1 MADHRRLRAAGP
13 PRLVGLLTLLL
24 GVVAMHSVV
33 FGASEHAHIA
43 GAQVA
48 TKFASAAAPD
58 SPGRTAAPRHV
69 TGHEAT
75 SSHHATS
82 PRPDSAA
89 SGHDRLRS
97 QDPARVADGDSLRAA
112 HTPVIAPDDFFA
124 ARGIV
129 DTAAH
134 AEVGRALAVTASRTG
149 TPRAHA
155 APASWTGTPRAHA
168 APASHSA
175 TAPALVTTKLA
186 HCAGGGGGG
195 GHGTQHGCVFILVA
209 LLALAA
215 LVLLYR
221 MAVDRPGA
229 GAARPRHWRARRERP
244 PPWTVLTLA
253 ELAILR
259 I

>member
-1 MADHRRLRAAGP
+1 MVDHRRLRAAGP

-43 GAQVA
+43 GAHVA
-48 TKFASAAAPD
+48 AKLAFAAAPD

-69 TGHEAT
+69 TGQEAT
-75 SSHHATS
+75 SSHHSTS

-97 QDPARVADGDSLRAA
+97 QDPARVADGDLLRSA
-112 HTPVIAPDDFFA
+112 HTPVTAPDDFFA
-124 ARGIV
+124 GRAIV
-129 DTAAH
+129 DKAAH
-134 AEVGRALAVTASRTG
+134 AEVGRALAATASRTG
-149 TPRAHA
+149 TPRALA
-155 APASWTGTPRAHA
+155 APAAH
-168 APASHSA
+168 SG

-186 HCAGGGGGG
+186 HCAGGGCDG
-195 GHGTQHGCVFILVA
+195 GHGTLHGCVFILVA